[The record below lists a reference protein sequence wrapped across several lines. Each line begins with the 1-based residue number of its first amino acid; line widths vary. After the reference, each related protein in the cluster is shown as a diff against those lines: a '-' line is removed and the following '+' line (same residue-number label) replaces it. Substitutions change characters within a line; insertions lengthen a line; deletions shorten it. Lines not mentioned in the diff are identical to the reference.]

1 LDEDPAA
8 RGAGGTGRWGASDA
22 GGGLAVQGM
31 PAGQGEGRPAAAA
44 AGAATGVGREER
56 SGN

>member
-44 AGAATGVGREER
+44 GAATGVGREER